1 MIKIQS
7 FSDVITNSSSS
18 VFVVYT
24 ESNIKSIKDVVNAI
38 LAIDSEY
45 TFDDLFDI
53 SMSINTDLLEECE
66 GLEEE
71 FKELSDLFNDENL
84 TWRQTITKVIEIV
97 NSYDSEKKNRLAELL
112 WNVIDENDYESC
124 VKSPYDGIII
134 TPKDPNNEVVSRAVI
149 AISNLSEIFD
159 IDFCYG

>member
-7 FSDVITNSSSS
+7 FSDVITNSSTS

-24 ESNIKSIKDVVNAI
+24 ERNIKSIKDIVNSI

-53 SMSINTDLLEECE
+53 SMSINTDLLEDCE

-71 FKELSDLFNDENL
+71 FKELADLFNDKNL
-84 TWRQTITKVIEIV
+84 TWKQTITQVNKIV
-97 NSYDSEKKNRLAELL
+97 NSYDSEKKNRLSELL
-112 WNVIDENDYESC
+112 WNVVNGEDCELSI
-124 VKSPYDGIII
+124 KSPYDGIII
-134 TPKDPNNEVVSRAVI
+134 TPKDPNNEVVSRAAI
-149 AISNLSEIFD
+149 AISNLSNIFD